1 MSDNKQKTN
10 SNMISKNRRKL
21 LKASAASPLVASLTF
36 ASGQVAATSA
46 FQCVSNNKTPPGD
59 NYVSSIVPEG
69 LVRVEAKEY
78 TTASPELGFPP
89 VTETPV
95 YEYLTSLGTY
105 YNASGVDV
113 SAKVLAT
120 ANVFTETSPGT
131 VTHTPVYESSV
142 EPGVYYDSLDA
153 SNDVTTQVNNDGGIG
168 LYTETPFTPSGID
181 RYTLSDD
188 PNGYVLRIY
197 NPDDPVTEASH
208 LNEQPPWPISDQSG
222 NSGNNQPLFTSC
234 FCSINPGEP
243 GCTP

>member
-1 MSDNKQKTN
+1 MSDNKQKNN
-10 SNMISKNRRKL
+10 SNMISEKRRKL

-36 ASGQVAATSA
+36 ASGQAAASSA

-105 YNASGVDV
+105 YNALGDDV
-113 SAKVLAT
+113 STKVLTTAT
-120 ANVFTETSPGT
+120 EYTSNGNGAPAVIHSPVYTSP
-131 VTHTPVYESSV
+131 
-142 EPGVYYDSLDA
+142 SLDDPDPKYYTDLA
-153 SNDVTTQVNNDGGIG
+153 ATNEVTSEVIDGDG
-168 LYTETPFTPSGID
+168 LS
-181 RYTLSDD
+181 RYDLSDD

-197 NPDDPVTEASH
+197 NPDASVTEASH
-208 LNEQPPWPISDQSG
+208 LNEQPAWPISDQSG

-234 FCSINPGEP
+234 FCSINPSEP